1 MDLITSLRSL
11 NPNQTNRNKALI
23 QFPVKLH
30 VVLDAIEA
38 DGFADIMSWQPNG
51 QGFSIHKSEQFE
63 MVILPKYFP
72 GLKRKSFFRHLS
84 LYGFQRLRQSGSNG
98 YEYHHKFFVRHNPQ
112 LLRQI
117 GRRKHSMNNRPLTA
131 GDSTPTYALRRSC
144 MEKSENGD
152 AKGSATAESVAS
164 APSSVSQ
171 LPIASNVV
179 PPWPR
184 GVLASASE
192 QNPISPYANDNM
204 ERQTALEIGANK
216 STLPVF
222 STVPCDCAQSLTEQI
237 RCSDV
242 YRRPTL
248 SSESLSAIELDNLDD
263 LDELTALDN
272 SDFDLLFDSLTRS
285 MSAPDRLGD
294 CHHDL
299 GTNQAP
305 AGCLN
310 TPFERIRAFGSP
322 PDPRKCWPYERLL
335 PAPGKD
341 TLKSIALVHRDVQ
354 AAKVDDTKGG
364 MLSPCTQLRE
374 PYGLGTGSGVGG
386 NVSEVDGYSQKSTLA
401 INIEQNP
408 PNGIQE
414 QGTGG
419 VFDDA
424 W

>member
-30 VVLDAIEA
+30 VVLDAIEV
-38 DGFADIMSWQPNG
+38 DGCADIMSWQPDG
-51 QGFSIHKSEQFE
+51 QGFSIHKSDQFE
-63 MVILPKYFP
+63 TVILPKYFP
-72 GLKRKSFFRHLS
+72 GLKRKSFCRHLS
-84 LYGFQRLRQSGSNG
+84 LYGFQRLRQSASNG

-117 GRRKHSMNNRPLTA
+117 GRRKHPMNNRPLTA

-152 AKGSATAESVAS
+152 AKGSTTAESVAS

-179 PPWPR
+179 PLWPR
-184 GVLASASE
+184 DVLASASE
-192 QNPISPYANDNM
+192 QNQRSPYANDDV
-204 ERQTALEIGANK
+204 ERQTSLEIGADK
-216 STLPVF
+216 SK
-222 STVPCDCAQSLTEQI
+222 SHSLMEQI
-237 RCSDV
+237 RRSDV
-242 YRRPTL
+242 YRRPTFSL
-248 SSESLSAIELDNLDD
+248 ELSAIEPDNLDD

-272 SDFDLLFDSLTRS
+272 SDFDLLFDSLTRP
-285 MSAPDRLGD
+285 MSAPGRLGD
-294 CHHDL
+294 CRHDL
-299 GTNQAP
+299 DTNHAP
-305 AGCLN
+305 SGILN
-310 TPFERIRAFGSP
+310 TPCERIRAFGS
-322 PDPRKCWPYERLL
+322 DPRKCWPYESLL

-341 TLKSIALVHRDVQ
+341 TLKSIALVRRGVQ
-354 AAKVDDTKGG
+354 AATVDDTKGG

-374 PYGLGTGSGVGG
+374 PYGLGTASGVGG
-386 NVSEVDGYSQKSTLA
+386 NVSISYDAEVDGYSQMCTLA
-401 INIEQNP
+401 INTEQTP
-408 PNGIQE
+408 PKDIQE